1 MGIWYSLR
9 GTTTQ
14 LRMNPESRCWS
25 LPEEHVDAARQLKAL
40 AFRLSGGIDHPLDDF
55 GAEGFAV

>member
-1 MGIWYSLR
+1 
-9 GTTTQ
+9 
-14 LRMNPESRCWS
+14 MNPESRCWS